1 MLVASGC
8 KLEYLTMIDNELI
21 SAAEQAAVLA
31 HCPYS
36 QFRVGAAV
44 LADGKVFSGCNV
56 ENASFGLTICA
67 ERVAIF
73 SAVAAG
79 CKHLTDVAISCPDAA
94 PEGRP
99 SSHMPCG
106 ACRQVM
112 AEFGD
117 ATTKVHVEGVGTFQ
131 LGELLQHPFRL

>member
-1 MLVASGC
+1 MES
-8 KLEYLTMIDNELI
+8 LTMIDNELI
-21 SAAEQAAVLA
+21 SAAERVATLA

-36 QFRVGAAV
+36 HFRVGAAV

-56 ENASFGLTICA
+56 ENASLGLTICA

-79 CKHLTDVAISCPDAA
+79 CKHLTDVAISCPDATS
-94 PEGRP
+94 EGGP
-99 SSHMPCG
+99 SGHMPCG

-117 ATTKVHVEGVGTFQ
+117 ATTRVHVQGIGTFH